1 MCVRAGEGGAVDGQ
15 ETREDVR
22 TWYAGGRGW
31 TLGQSRGAGEV
42 ARIEIMDID
51 FGGGPG
57 GIC

>member
-1 MCVRAGEGGAVDGQ
+1 MGRGGGGG
-15 ETREDVR
+15 

-31 TLGQSRGAGEV
+31 RLGQSSGAGEV
-42 ARIEIMDID
+42 GRIERMDID